1 MLLLSCL
8 HNPYSLIMGIIP
20 TSIFIFFVGATGEAH
35 FDILYPGDATL
46 FPRALLHFE
55 INLGTKTASFISALN
70 SENPGTL
77 VCTKS
82 LTNSPTQWCQLSSI
96 QYLQQLCITFQ
107 PKFTKI
113 QVFVTTAKNFC
124 NIYNIL
130 IIYKTVSEKVLSEF
144 VKK

>member
-1 MLLLSCL
+1 
-8 HNPYSLIMGIIP
+8 
-20 TSIFIFFVGATGEAH
+20 
-35 FDILYPGDATL
+35 
-46 FPRALLHFE
+46 
-55 INLGTKTASFISALN
+55 
-70 SENPGTL
+70 
-77 VCTKS
+77 
-82 LTNSPTQWCQLSSI
+82 
-96 QYLQQLCITFQ
+96 LCITFQ